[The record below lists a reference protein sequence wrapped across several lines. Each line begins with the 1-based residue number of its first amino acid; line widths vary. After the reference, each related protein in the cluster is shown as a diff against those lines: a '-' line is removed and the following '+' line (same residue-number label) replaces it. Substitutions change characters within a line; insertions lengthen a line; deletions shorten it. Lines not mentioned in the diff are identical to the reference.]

1 MKDKAYRKNRGSTMV
16 EVLIGFT
23 LLIILVAG
31 FTKVIEISNTFII
44 KSKDLAYET
53 ELLEEKLYKDADVY
67 NVSTGISLVEKE
79 DYDGTGEAESLAL
92 NGVVLKTYVINGNNG
107 AVYISRFSDED

>member
-53 ELLEEKLYKDADVY
+53 ELLEEKLYKDADAY